1 MTYDEYISELQTR
14 LRPYLDFLVIAG
26 QGIDDL
32 NGFEQQ
38 CERNGLRRGKQT
50 MESLEDLLEHVN
62 EIFGLAEVAV
72 DFLRDFIKEMEK
84 RLEEE

>member
-14 LRPYLDFLVIAG
+14 LTPYLGFLVIAG
-26 QGIDDL
+26 QGNADL

-38 CERNGLRRGKQT
+38 CERSGLRRGEQT

-72 DFLRDFIKEMEK
+72 DFLKDFIKEMEK